1 MRLFVWYKRIAA
13 YSNSLQKNYSDQIIR
28 LENQIKFYFCFLI
41 FSQIVGLI
49 RQRIRIEIE
58 KTINQRVVAIRNL
71 SDVLKLYASI

>member
-1 MRLFVWYKRIAA
+1 MFFPIKFPA
-13 YSNSLQKNYSDQIIR
+13 KNYSDQIIR
-28 LENQIKFYFCFLI
+28 LENKIKFYFCFLI